1 MYQEIQSVKV
11 EALVSKKKKK
21 KKKKK
26 KSLCKARKGIP
37 QKYKIIAFMSFT
49 KQTGVVPILMNI
61 YF

>member
-11 EALVSKKKKK
+11 EALVSKKKK

>member
-26 KSLCKARKGIP
+26 IICKARKGKP

>member
-26 KSLCKARKGIP
+26 KESMQSKKG
-37 QKYKIIAFMSFT
+37 YTAKI
-49 KQTGVVPILMNI
+49 
-61 YF
+61 